1 MLRLHLY
8 RIALTCALMAS
19 FIGGGLLFGQP
30 AASGA
35 MHGPA
40 LSQKARPTPVAAASN
55 SAVQAAAREADDAE
69 PVSRAAEIRRSELS
83 WPFFSFGR
91 KRGPSW

>member
-8 RIALTCALMAS
+8 RIALTCGLMAA
-19 FIGGGLLFGQP
+19 FVGGGLLFGQT
-30 AASGA
+30 ATSAS
-35 MHGPA
+35 MPGPT
-40 LSQKARPTPVAAASN
+40 LSQKARPAPGAAPSNVPVP
-55 SAVQAAAREADDAE
+55 AAAREADDAA